1 VRPHSPESEATPP
14 IGATPLI
21 GAHVSVAG
29 GLATGGLQYAA
40 AVGAEA
46 IQLFVTNPR
55 AWATPPGD
63 PGQDEALRAAQLP
76 IYVHA
81 SYLINLGSADGA
93 ARSIPA
99 LAHALGRGAEIG
111 ARGVVVHTGS
121 AVGTDRDTALG
132 QVAKGL
138 LPLLDKLGDDGPD
151 LLLEPMA
158 GQGQMLCADLG
169 ELTGYLDALR
179 WHPRAC
185 VCLDT
190 CHVFAAGHD
199 LTAPGGPAALISS
212 LGDAAG
218 RVRLVHANDSAAGCG
233 SRLDRHANIGA
244 GQIGPGPLGELLR
257 HPALA
262 AAPFIVET
270 PGGEAAHAADVAAL
284 KAERRRAPQT

>member
-1 VRPHSPESEATPP
+1 MGP
-14 IGATPLI
+14 I

-29 GLATGGLQYAA
+29 GLATGGLAYAA

-46 IQLFVTNPR
+46 LQLFVTNPR

-63 PGQDEALRAAQLP
+63 PGQDAALRDSGLP
-76 IYVHA
+76 VYVHA
-81 SYLINLGSADGA
+81 SYLINLGSADELTA
-93 ARSIPA
+93 ARSVSA
-99 LAHALGRGAEIG
+99 LGHALHRGAEIG

-121 AVGTDRDTALG
+121 AVGADRDTALSR
-132 QVAKGL
+132 VADRLG
-138 LPLLDKLGDDGPD
+138 PLLDKLGDDDPD

-169 ELTGYLDALR
+169 QVAGYLDRLD

-199 LTAPGGPAALISS
+199 LTAPGGADALVAA

-218 RVRLVHANDSAAGCG
+218 RVRLVHANDSATGCG
-233 SRLDRHANIGA
+233 SRRDRHANIGA
-244 GQIGPGPLGELLR
+244 GQIGVAPFGPLLR
-257 HPALA
+257 HPGLA
-262 AAPFIVET
+262 GVPFIVET
-270 PGGEAAHAADVAAL
+270 PGGQQAHAADVTTL
-284 KAERRRAPQT
+284 KALRG

>member
-1 VRPHSPESEATPP
+1 VTGP
-14 IGATPLI
+14 GPLI

-29 GLATGGLQYAA
+29 GLATGGLRYAA

-46 IQLFVTNPR
+46 IQLFVANAR

-63 PGQDEALRAAQLP
+63 PGQDEALRVSGLP
-76 IYVHA
+76 VYVHA
-81 SYLINLGSADGA
+81 SYLINLGSSDELTAG
-93 ARSIPA
+93 RSITA
-99 LAHALGRGAEIG
+99 LEHALHRGAEIG

-121 AVGTDRDTALG
+121 AAGADRDTALG
-132 QVAKGL
+132 QVARGL
-138 LPLLDKLGDDGPD
+138 LPLLDKLDDDGPD

-169 ELTGYLDALR
+169 ELAGYLDALQ

-199 LTAPGGPAALISS
+199 LTAPDGPAALVRS

-218 RVRLVHANDSAAGCG
+218 RVRLVHANDSATGCG
-233 SRLDRHANIGA
+233 SRRDRHASIGA
-244 GQIGPGPLGELLR
+244 GQIGAAPFGELLR

-262 AAPFIVET
+262 GVPFVVET
-270 PGGEAAHAADVAAL
+270 PGGEQAHAADVATL
-284 KAERRRAPQT
+284 KALRDPA

>member
-1 VRPHSPESEATPP
+1 MGGP
-14 IGATPLI
+14 GPLI
-21 GAHVSVAG
+21 GAHASVAG
-29 GLATGGLQYAA
+29 GLATGGLRYAA

-46 IQLFVTNPR
+46 LQLFVANAR

-63 PGQDEALRAAQLP
+63 PGQDESLRGSGLP

-81 SYLINLGSADGA
+81 SYLINVGSTDELTAS
-93 ARSIPA
+93 RSITA
-99 LAHALGRGAEIG
+99 LEHALRRGAEIG

-121 AVGTDRDTALG
+121 AVGADRDIALA
-132 QVAKGL
+132 QVAQGL
-138 LPLLDKLGDDGPD
+138 LPLLDKLDDDGPD

-158 GQGQMLCADLG
+158 GQGQMLCSDLG
-169 ELTGYLDALR
+169 ELSGYLDALR

-199 LTAPGGPAALISS
+199 LTAPGGPDALVRA
-212 LGDAAG
+212 LGDAAD
-218 RVRLVHANDSAAGCG
+218 RVRLIHANDSAAGCG
-233 SRLDRHANIGA
+233 SRRDRHANIGA
-244 GQIGPGPLGELLR
+244 GQIGVRPFGELLR

-270 PGGEAAHAADVAAL
+270 PGGQEAHAADLATLKTLRDQAL
-284 KAERRRAPQT
+284 GDPA

>member
-1 VRPHSPESEATPP
+1 M
-14 IGATPLI
+14 GLI

-29 GLATGGLQYAA
+29 GLGTGGLAYAA

-46 IQLFVTNPR
+46 LQLFVTNPR
-55 AWATPPGD
+55 AWASPPGD
-63 PGQDEALRAAQLP
+63 PGQDAALRAAGQP

-81 SYLINLGSADGA
+81 SYLINLGSADELTA
-93 ARSIPA
+93 ARSVSA
-99 LAHALGRGAEIG
+99 LDHALGRGAEIG

-121 AVGTDRDTALG
+121 AVGADRDTALA
-132 QVAKGL
+132 QVASGL
-138 LPLLDKLGDDGPD
+138 LPLLDKLGDDHPD

-158 GQGQMLCADLG
+158 GQGQMLCAELG
-169 ELTGYLDALR
+169 QLASYLDVLD

-199 LTAPGGPAALISS
+199 LTAPGGADALVAA

-218 RVRLVHANDSAAGCG
+218 RVRLVHANDSATGCG
-233 SRLDRHANIGA
+233 SRRDRHANIGA
-244 GQIGPGPLGELLR
+244 GQIGVAPFGELLR

-262 AAPFIVET
+262 SAPFIVET
-270 PGGEAAHAADVAAL
+270 PGGQQAHAADIATL
-284 KAERRRAPQT
+284 KALRG

>member
-1 VRPHSPESEATPP
+1 MRPHPQTEATPQTEA
-14 IGATPLI
+14 IPLI

-29 GLATGGLQYAA
+29 GLATGGLRYAA

-63 PGQDEALRAAQLP
+63 PGQDEALRAAPLP

-81 SYLINLGSADGA
+81 SYLINLGSAEGA

-99 LAHALGRGAEIG
+99 LAHALSRGAEIG

-121 AVGTDRDTALG
+121 AIGTDRDTALG

-169 ELTGYLDALR
+169 ELAGYLDALR
-179 WHPRAC
+179 LAPAGVRVPGHLPRVRGRARPDRPGRSGRADQ
-185 VCLDT
+185 LRWAT
-190 CHVFAAGHD
+190 RRAGSGWC
-199 LTAPGGPAALISS
+199 TPTTRRPAADPAWTGTPTSAPARSAPARWASWCGTRRWPPRRSS
-212 LGDAAG
+212 WRLRAA
-218 RVRLVHANDSAAGCG
+218 RRPTPPTWPR
-233 SRLDRHANIGA
+233 SRPKGA
-244 GQIGPGPLGELLR
+244 RP
-257 HPALA
+257 
-262 AAPFIVET
+262 
-270 PGGEAAHAADVAAL
+270 
-284 KAERRRAPQT
+284 

>member
-1 VRPHSPESEATPP
+1 M
-14 IGATPLI
+14 GPLI

-29 GLATGGLQYAA
+29 GLATGGLAYAA

-46 IQLFVTNPR
+46 LQLFVTNPR

-63 PGQDEALRAAQLP
+63 PGQDAALRDAGLP

-81 SYLINLGSADGA
+81 SYLINLGSTDELTAG
-93 ARSIPA
+93 RSISA
-99 LAHALGRGAEIG
+99 LEHALRRGAEIG

-121 AVGTDRDTALG
+121 AVGAGRDAALG
-132 QVAKGL
+132 QVADGL
-138 LPLLDKLGDDGPD
+138 GPLLDKLGDDDPD

-169 ELTGYLDALR
+169 QLAGYLDRLD

-190 CHVFAAGHD
+190 CHLFAAGHD
-199 LTAPGGPAALISS
+199 LTAPGGAAALVDA
-212 LGDAAG
+212 LGAAAG
-218 RVRLVHANDSAAGCG
+218 RVRLVHANDSATGCG

-244 GQIGPGPLGELLR
+244 GQIGVAPFGDLLGQ
-257 HPALA
+257 PALA
-262 AAPFIVET
+262 GAPFVVET
-270 PGGEAAHAADVAAL
+270 PGGQQAHAGDVATL
-284 KAERRRAPQT
+284 KALRG

>member
-1 VRPHSPESEATPP
+1 VAAP
-14 IGATPLI
+14 GPLI
-21 GAHVSVAG
+21 GAHVSTAG
-29 GLATGGLQYAA
+29 GLATGGLRYAA

-46 IQLFVTNPR
+46 IQLFVANPR

-63 PGQDEALRAAQLP
+63 PGQDEALRASPLP

-81 SYLINLGSADGA
+81 SYLINLGSTDEQTA
-93 ARSIPA
+93 ARSIAALGHA
-99 LAHALGRGAEIG
+99 LARGAEIG

-121 AVGTDRDTALG
+121 AVGSDRDTALG
-132 QVAKGL
+132 QVARGL

-158 GQGQMLCADLG
+158 GQGQMLCTDLG
-169 ELTGYLDALR
+169 ELAGYLDALA

-190 CHVFAAGHD
+190 CHLFAAGHD
-199 LTAPGGPAALISS
+199 LTAPGGAAALVRA

-218 RVRLVHANDSAAGCG
+218 RVRLVHANDSATGCG
-233 SRLDRHANIGA
+233 SRRDRHANLGA
-244 GQIGPGPLGELLR
+244 GQIGARPIGELLR
-257 HPALA
+257 QPALA

-270 PGGEAAHAADVAAL
+270 PGGERAHAADVATL
-284 KAERRRAPQT
+284 KAERDG

>member
-1 VRPHSPESEATPP
+1 MALAR
-14 IGATPLI
+14 PLI

-29 GLATGGLQYAA
+29 GLATGGLSYAA

-63 PGQDEALRAAQLP
+63 PGQDDALRASARP
-76 IYVHA
+76 VYVHA
-81 SYLINLGSADGA
+81 SYLINLGSADQGIA
-93 ARSIPA
+93 ARSISA
-99 LAHALGRGAEIG
+99 LDHALRRGAQLG

-132 QVAKGL
+132 LVARGL

-169 ELTGYLDALR
+169 ELAGYLDALR

-199 LTAPGGPAALISS
+199 LTAPGGPAALVRA

-218 RVRLVHANDSAAGCG
+218 RVRLVHANDSATGCG
-233 SRLDRHANIGA
+233 SRRDRHANIGS
-244 GQIGPGPLGELLR
+244 GQIGPGPLGELVR

-270 PGGEAAHAADVAAL
+270 PGGQAAHAADVAAL
-284 KAERRRAPQT
+284 KAERRPAPGRRR

>member
-1 VRPHSPESEATPP
+1 MS
-14 IGATPLI
+14 LI

-29 GLATGGLQYAA
+29 GLATGGLAYAA

-46 IQLFVTNPR
+46 VQLFVTSPR

-63 PGQDEALRAAQLP
+63 PGQDAALRAAGLP

-81 SYLINLGSADGA
+81 SYLINLGSADELTA
-93 ARSIPA
+93 ARSVSA
-99 LAHALGRGAEIG
+99 LDHALGRGAEIG

-121 AVGTDRDTALG
+121 AVGADRDTALA
-132 QVAKGL
+132 QVASGL
-138 LPLLDKLGDDGPD
+138 RPLLDKLGDDDPD

-169 ELTGYLDALR
+169 QLAGYLDVLD

-190 CHVFAAGHD
+190 CHLFAAGHD
-199 LTAPGGPAALISS
+199 LTVPGGAEALVAA

-218 RVRLVHANDSAAGCG
+218 RVRLVHANDSATGCG
-233 SRLDRHANIGA
+233 SRRDRHANIGA
-244 GQIGPGPLGELLR
+244 GQIGTAPFGDLLR
-257 HPALA
+257 HPTLA
-262 AAPFIVET
+262 EAPFIVET
-270 PGGEAAHAADVAAL
+270 PGGQQAHAADVATL
-284 KAERRRAPQT
+284 KALRD

>member
-1 VRPHSPESEATPP
+1 M
-14 IGATPLI
+14 GLI

-29 GLATGGLQYAA
+29 GLATGGLAYAS

-46 IQLFVTNPR
+46 LQLFVTNPR

-63 PGQDEALRAAQLP
+63 PGQDAALRAAGRP
-76 IYVHA
+76 VYVHA
-81 SYLINLGSADGA
+81 SYLINLGSADELTA
-93 ARSIPA
+93 ARSVSA
-99 LAHALGRGAEIG
+99 LDHALGRGAEIG

-121 AVGTDRDTALG
+121 AVGTDRDTALA
-132 QVAKGL
+132 QVASGL
-138 LPLLDKLGDDGPD
+138 LPLLDKLGDNDPD

-169 ELTGYLDALR
+169 QLASYLDVLD

-199 LTAPGGPAALISS
+199 LTAPGGADALVAA

-218 RVRLVHANDSAAGCG
+218 RVRLVHANDSATGCG
-233 SRLDRHANIGA
+233 SRRDRHANIGA
-244 GQIGPGPLGELLR
+244 GQIGVAPFGELLR

-262 AAPFIVET
+262 HAPFVVET
-270 PGGEAAHAADVAAL
+270 PGGQQAHAADVATL
-284 KAERRRAPQT
+284 KALRGQRPPGVSGRPVLG

>member
-1 VRPHSPESEATPP
+1 M
-14 IGATPLI
+14 GLI

-29 GLATGGLQYAA
+29 GLATGGLAYAA

-46 IQLFVTNPR
+46 LQLFVTSPR

-63 PGQDEALRAAQLP
+63 PGQDAALRAAGLP

-81 SYLINLGSADGA
+81 SYLINPGSTDELTAS
-93 ARSIPA
+93 RSVSA
-99 LAHALGRGAEIG
+99 LEHALSRGAEIG

-121 AVGTDRDTALG
+121 AVGADREAALG
-132 QVAKGL
+132 RVTDGL
-138 LPLLDKLGDDGPD
+138 GPLLDKLGDEDPD

-169 ELTGYLDALR
+169 QLADYLDVLD

-190 CHVFAAGHD
+190 CHLFAAGHD
-199 LTAPGGPAALISS
+199 LRAPGALET

-218 RVRLVHANDSAAGCG
+218 RVRLVHANDSAAACG

-244 GQIGPGPLGELLR
+244 GQLGAAPFGELLR

-262 AAPFIVET
+262 SAPFIVET
-270 PGGEAAHAADVAAL
+270 PGGQQAQAADIATLKALRDPAQQAVAAAL
-284 KAERRRAPQT
+284 PERPDL

>member
-1 VRPHSPESEATPP
+1 MTVP
-14 IGATPLI
+14 GPLI
-21 GAHVSVAG
+21 GSHVSVAG
-29 GLATGGLQYAA
+29 GLASGGLAYAA

-46 IQLFVTNPR
+46 LQLFVTNPR

-63 PGQDEALRAAQLP
+63 PGQDGALRAAGLP
-76 IYVHA
+76 VFVHA
-81 SYLINLGSADGA
+81 SYLINLGSADELIA
-93 ARSIPA
+93 ARSVSA
-99 LAHALGRGAEIG
+99 LEHALRRGAEIG

-132 QVAKGL
+132 QVASGL

-158 GQGQMLCADLG
+158 GQGQTLCADLG
-169 ELTGYLDALR
+169 ELAGYLDVLG

-199 LTAPGGPAALISS
+199 LTAPGGAASLVDA
-212 LGDAAG
+212 LGDAVG

-233 SRLDRHANIGA
+233 SRRDRHANIGA

-262 AAPFIVET
+262 GAPFVVET
-270 PGGEAAHAADVAAL
+270 PGGQHAHAGDIATL
-284 KAERRRAPQT
+284 KALRAT

>member
-1 VRPHSPESEATPP
+1 MPS
-14 IGATPLI
+14 PLI
-21 GAHVSVAG
+21 GAHVPVAG
-29 GLATGGLQYAA
+29 GLATGGLRYAA

-46 IQLFVTNPR
+46 LQLFVANPR

-63 PGQDEALRAAQLP
+63 PGQDEALRTAGLP
-76 IYVHA
+76 VYVHA
-81 SYLINLGSADGA
+81 SYLINVGSTDEVTA
-93 ARSIPA
+93 ARSVSA
-99 LAHALGRGAEIG
+99 LDHALRRGAEIG

-121 AVGTDRDTALG
+121 AVGSDRDAALA
-132 QVAKGL
+132 QVAQGL

-169 ELTGYLDALR
+169 ELADYLDMLR

-199 LTAPGGPAALISS
+199 LTAPGGPAALVAA

-218 RVRLVHANDSAAGCG
+218 RVRLVHANDSATGCG
-233 SRLDRHANIGA
+233 SRRDRHANLGD
-244 GQIGPGPLGELLR
+244 GQIGVAPIGELLR
-257 HPALA
+257 QPALA
-262 AAPFIVET
+262 GAPFIVET
-270 PGGEAAHAADVAAL
+270 PGGEQAHARDITRL
-284 KAERRRAPQT
+284 KAERAAAARTSA

>member
-1 VRPHSPESEATPP
+1 M
-14 IGATPLI
+14 GMI

-29 GLATGGLQYAA
+29 GLATGGLAYAA

-46 IQLFVTNPR
+46 LQLFVTSPR

-63 PGQDEALRAAQLP
+63 PGQDAALRAAGLP

-81 SYLINLGSADGA
+81 SYLINVGSADELTA
-93 ARSIPA
+93 ARSVSA
-99 LAHALGRGAEIG
+99 LDHALRRGAEIG

-121 AVGTDRDTALG
+121 AVGTDRDTALR

-158 GQGQMLCADLG
+158 GQGQMLCADVG
-169 ELTGYLDALR
+169 ELAGYLDALR

-199 LTAPGGPAALISS
+199 LTAPGGPAALIRA
-212 LGDAAG
+212 LGDAAD
-218 RVRLVHANDSAAGCG
+218 RVRLIHANDSAAGCG
-233 SRLDRHANIGA
+233 SRRDGHANIGA
-244 GQIGPGPLGELLR
+244 GQIGARAFGELLR

-270 PGGEAAHAADVAAL
+270 PGGQEAHAADLATLKTLRDQAL
-284 KAERRRAPQT
+284 GDPA

>member
-1 VRPHSPESEATPP
+1 M
-14 IGATPLI
+14 GLI
-21 GAHVSVAG
+21 GAHVPVAG
-29 GLATGGLQYAA
+29 GLATGGLAYAA

-46 IQLFVTNPR
+46 VQLFVTSPR

-63 PGQDEALRAAQLP
+63 PGQDAALRAAGLP
-76 IYVHA
+76 VYVHA
-81 SYLINLGSADGA
+81 SYLINLGSADELTA
-93 ARSIPA
+93 ARSVSA
-99 LAHALGRGAEIG
+99 LEHALRRGAEIG

-121 AVGTDRDTALG
+121 AVGADRDTALA
-132 QVAKGL
+132 QVATGL
-138 LPLLDKLGDDGPD
+138 RPLLDKAELD

-169 ELTGYLDALR
+169 QLADYLDVLD

-190 CHVFAAGHD
+190 CHLFAAGHD
-199 LTAPGGPAALISS
+199 LRAPGALET

-218 RVRLVHANDSAAGCG
+218 RVRLVHANDSAAACG

-244 GQIGPGPLGELLR
+244 GQLGAAPFGELLR

-262 AAPFIVET
+262 SAPFIVET
-270 PGGEAAHAADVAAL
+270 PGGQQAQAADIATLKALRDPAQQAVAAAL
-284 KAERRRAPQT
+284 PERPDL